1 MRELVR
7 KLICDGCKKAIT
19 DEHPWNLEIISGGFV
34 TPQGLRALD
43 FHGYACIK
51 KFFESKGDKI

>member
-1 MRELVR
+1 MSR
-7 KLICDGCKKAIT
+7 KIICDGCKKAIAN
-19 DEHPWNLEIISGGFV
+19 EHPWGLEINSGGFV
-34 TPQGLRALD
+34 TPQGIRALD